1 MFQLWFEST
10 FEYMESLKKTA
21 RTAGVWYLV
30 LAAAGAYGI
39 MYVPSQIVV
48 PNNATATANNLLA
61 HEFLFRVGIASNVI
75 GQVAFLFLAL
85 TLYQLFRQ
93 VNERQAK
100 LLVALVVAAVP
111 VAFLIIFNEV
121 AALLIL
127 KEEFMNTLAPTQR
140 HLWAML
146 FLTWYSYGITL
157 IGIFWGLWLI
167 PFGRLV
173 YQSGFMPKTIGIL
186 LIVGGISYVVD
197 TFVFLLFPSYRTMSS
212 QLVAVLSSLGELS
225 VVLWLLI
232 KGVKTASR

>member
-10 FEYMESLKKTA
+10 FEHMESLKKTA
-21 RTAGVWYLV
+21 RMAGVWYLV
-30 LAAAGAYGI
+30 LAIAGAYGI

-48 PNNATATANNLLA
+48 PNDPTATANNLLA
-61 HEFLFRVGIASNVI
+61 HEFLFRVGIASNVV

-127 KEEFMNTLAPTQR
+127 KEEFMNVLAPPQR

-173 YQSGFMPKTIGIL
+173 YQSGFIPKIIGIL
-186 LIVGGISYVVD
+186 LIIGGIAYIID
-197 TFVFLLFPSYRTMSS
+197 TFIFLLFPSYRAVSS
-212 QLVAVLSSLGELS
+212 QLVGVLSSLGELS

-232 KGVKTASR
+232 KGVKTESK